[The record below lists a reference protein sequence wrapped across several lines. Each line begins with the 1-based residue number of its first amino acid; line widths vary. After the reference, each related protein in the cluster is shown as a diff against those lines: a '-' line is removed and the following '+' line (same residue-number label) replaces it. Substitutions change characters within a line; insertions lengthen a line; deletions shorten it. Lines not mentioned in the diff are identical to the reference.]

1 MRLIGSTTDR
11 EGDKM
16 LADFPIL
23 FNNTAIPN
31 PNSYSESSEVVDK
44 VNETEAGTDVVI
56 IVRKDKL
63 TASLSFN
70 CSSYWAKKF
79 AEYRDTE
86 PLSVSMYDTKTGAYK
101 TRSMRIRSYKSNLVE
116 NSWRSRRTNGLYEIS
131 FDLKEY

>member
-1 MRLIGSTTDR
+1 
-11 EGDKM
+11 M

-31 PNSYSESSEVVDK
+31 PNSYSESSEVVEE

-56 IVRKDKL
+56 MVRKDKL

-70 CSSYWAKKF
+70 CSSLWAKKF
-79 AEYRDTE
+79 AEFRDAE
-86 PLSVSMYDTKTGAYK
+86 PLSVSIYDAKTEAYK
-101 TRSMRIRSYKSNLVE
+101 TRSMRIRSYQSNLIE

-131 FDLKEY
+131 FELKEY